1 MQIKLRTNT
10 IILLG
15 FALILVILAMMT
27 VIWLTHIT
35 TNNQYITDIVKD
47 QKKTKF
53 IFDMREA
60 ANQRALSLYRM
71 SILKDPFDQD
81 EEYLKFRQQAENFIK
96 AHLALAAEGET
107 KQAEEAWREAQP
119 LIQKATK
126 NQTLVTEYIV
136 DGDITSAHKL
146 MTNRVIPNQNAVF
159 SHLTTMLDLQK
170 THVAGE
176 LEKVTSANDRV
187 YFQVSLLGGIAVSI
201 GAIIAFFVIRTSTK
215 SEQKLIRAQQ
225 ESHEANQHKSLFLAN
240 MSHELRTPLNAI
252 IGYSEMLQE
261 EAADLGE
268 PSFVS
273 DLNNIHSSGH
283 HLLSLINDILDVSKI
298 EAGKMEVYPEDFNLA
313 LLVEEVSNT
322 IEPLLAKNK
331 NSLKFNISEFDEDMY
346 TDLTK
351 LRQILFNLLSNA
363 SKFTA
368 QGNIYLSVSRVTMQN
383 KPWIKIDVK
392 DTGIG
397 MNAKQ
402 IDKLFSPFTQADAS
416 TTRNF
421 GGTGLGLTI
430 CKHFSELMGG
440 TISVESESGVGSTFS
455 ICIPTTITMA
465 TSEGPLGEPVK
476 TIA

>member
-15 FALILVILAMMT
+15 FSLILVILAMMT

-81 EEYLKFRQQAENFIK
+81 EEYLKFRNQAEIFIK

-107 KQAEEAWREAQP
+107 KQAEAAWREAQP
-119 LIQKATK
+119 LIKTATK

-159 SHLTTMLDLQK
+159 SHLTTMLNLQK

-176 LEKVTSANDRV
+176 LKKVTSANDRV
-187 YFQVSLLGGIAVSI
+187 YFQVSLLGAIAVFI
-201 GAIIAFFVIRTSTK
+201 GAIIALFVTKTSTK

-225 ESHEANQHKSLFLAN
+225 ESQEANQHKSLFLAN

-261 EAADLGE
+261 EAKEFEEESIAADLGKIRE
-268 PSFVS
+268 
-273 DLNNIHSSGH
+273 SGQ
-283 HLLSLINDILDVSKI
+283 HLLGLINDILDVSKI
-298 EAGKMEVYPEDFNLA
+298 EAGKMEAYTEDFNLA
-313 LLVEEVSNT
+313 FLVEEVSNT
-322 IEPLLAKNK
+322 IGPLLSKNE
-331 NSLKFNISEFDEDMY
+331 NCLQINASEFDENMH

-363 SKFTA
+363 NKFTR
-368 QGNIYLSVSRVTMQN
+368 QGSIYLSASRFMEQN
-383 KPWIKIDVK
+383 ESWIKIAVK

-397 MNAKQ
+397 MNEKQ
-402 IDKLFSPFTQADAS
+402 IDRLFAPFTQADAS

-430 CKHFSELMGG
+430 SKHFCEMMGG

-455 ICIPTTITMA
+455 ICLPIKTTVTSHEIIIGQPTETMA
-465 TSEGPLGEPVK
+465 
-476 TIA
+476 

>member
-15 FALILVILAMMT
+15 FGLILVILAMMT

-35 TNNQYITDIVKD
+35 TNNHYITDIVKD

-81 EEYLKFRQQAENFIK
+81 EEYLKFRKQAENFIK

-107 KQAEEAWREAQP
+107 KQAEAAWLEAQP
-119 LIQKATK
+119 LIQRGTQ

-136 DGDITSAHKL
+136 DGDITSAHEL
-146 MTNRVIPNQNAVF
+146 MANSVIPNQNAVL

-176 LEKVTSANDRV
+176 LKKITAANNRV
-187 YFQVSLLGGIAVSI
+187 FFQVSLLGGIAVSI
-201 GAIIAFFVIRTSTK
+201 GTIIAFFVVRTTTRSQQT
-215 SEQKLIRAQQ
+215 LIRAKQ
-225 ESHEANQHKSLFLAN
+225 ESQEASQHKSSFLAN

-268 PSFVS
+268 PSFAS
-273 DLNNIHSSGH
+273 DLHKIHSSGH

-298 EAGKMEVYPEDFNLA
+298 EAGKMELYPEDFNLA

-322 IEPLLAKNK
+322 IEPLLSKNK
-331 NSLKFNISEFDEDMY
+331 NSLKLNTSEFDEDMY

-363 SKFTA
+363 NKFTA
-368 QGNIYLSVSRVTMQN
+368 QGNIYLRASRLTVQN
-383 KPWIKIDVK
+383 QPWIKVDVK

-397 MNAKQ
+397 MNEKQ
-402 IDKLFSPFTQADAS
+402 IDKLFAPFTQADAS

-430 CKHFSELMGG
+430 CKHFCEIMGG

-455 ICIPTTITMA
+455 ICIPTTVTVTTDEKTI
-465 TSEGPLGEPVK
+465 GDPVK
-476 TIA
+476 TMT